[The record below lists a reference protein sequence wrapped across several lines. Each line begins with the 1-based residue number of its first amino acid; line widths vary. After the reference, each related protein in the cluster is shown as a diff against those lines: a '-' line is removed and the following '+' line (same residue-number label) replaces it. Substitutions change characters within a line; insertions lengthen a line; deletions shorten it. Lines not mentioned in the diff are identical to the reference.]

1 MKLPKFIKSFINL
14 HIPFSHSFEPNLKFL
29 MGLELLIEE
38 VFIGF
43 FCNKQILRFCIK
55 NVSFYNFNFEVLLSL
70 TFVLKQKR

>member
-1 MKLPKFIKSFINL
+1 
-14 HIPFSHSFEPNLKFL
+14 